1 LTVKSSHSGKG
12 SKLAI
17 LLNPSAG
24 GGRAGRS
31 RERLEKLLKDQAL
44 AYNLIVTENEEQL
57 KALALRLA
65 AEGRTIVG
73 AGGDSTF
80 HLIINEIMAA
90 GGRAPFGML
99 GLGSSNDITQEF
111 GLEPLE
117 RAVAALKRNRT
128 RLLDLG
134 CLKQGGK
141 ILRYFLGQANMGLG
155 VAVNRYVDGLARRR
169 PWLARRQTLAG
180 TLGIMRAYRQRLIPL
195 ELAIRG
201 QEGTAKGSYVVAIFS
216 NTRYWA
222 TGKLI
227 APQARPDDGRLDA
240 CLIEK
245 CSFLRLARINTL
257 AKSGRHGRAPEV
269 RFLQSAEFTMTS
281 PAAFDIQADGEIIS
295 FDARQP
301 VFIQAASRALHII
314 C

>member
-1 LTVKSSHSGKG
+1 M
-12 SKLAI
+12 
-17 LLNPSAG
+17 AG
-24 GGRAGRS
+24 GGRAGRL
-31 RERLEKLLKDQAL
+31 REKIESLLRKNAL
-44 AYNLIVTENEEQL
+44 SFDLHITKSEERL
-57 KALALRLA
+57 KALSREMA

-80 HLIINEIMAA
+80 HLIINEIIKA

-99 GLGSSNDITQEF
+99 GLGSSNDITLEF

-117 RAVAALKRNRT
+117 RAVAALKLGRT
-128 RLLDLG
+128 KTVDLG
-134 CLKQGGK
+134 CLKQGNKG
-141 ILRYFLGQANMGLG
+141 LRFFLGQANIGLG
-155 VAVNRYVDGLARRR
+155 VSVNKYVDGLAHRR

-180 TLGIMRAYRQRLIPL
+180 TLGIMRAYRKRRVPL
-195 ELAIRG
+195 DLVI
-201 QEGTAKGSYVVAIFS
+201 QSTEGTFKGSFIVAVFS

-245 CSFLRLARINTL
+245 CSFLRLARINSL
-257 AKSGRHGRAPEV
+257 AKTGRHGRAPEV
-269 RFLQSAEFTMTS
+269 RLFQSAEFSVSS
-281 PAAFDIQADGEIIS
+281 PAGFNIQADGEILP
-295 FDARQP
+295 FDSALAVR
-301 VFIQAASRALHII
+301 IQVEPGALRLI